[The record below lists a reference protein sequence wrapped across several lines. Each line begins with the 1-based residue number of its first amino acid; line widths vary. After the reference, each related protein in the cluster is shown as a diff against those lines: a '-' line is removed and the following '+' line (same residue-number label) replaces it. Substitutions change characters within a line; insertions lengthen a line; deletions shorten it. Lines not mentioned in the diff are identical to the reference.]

1 MAINYAALDET
12 FRRYPMCV
20 GSLAE
25 ELKVE
30 GTKETRAAK
39 HAVCAVGAMLLDVG
53 AVESAEELVDA
64 GTDEMIDEHFAK
76 LRARYGFRT
85 KSQVRAYVDCND
97 DSLDDDPDAAL
108 PAEVREAVRE
118 AQAAEIATQDRLRQK
133 FDVEMRGKP
142 WSTRVERQHEAYRE
156 MTKAGQKV
164 YQRVLRKHGLTMK
177 GVETLRAEGES
188 AAVRRRLLKKVA
200 RAAER
205 ACTAK
210 AATASPEA
218 AGAPAVETPVAV

>member
-39 HAVCAVGAMLLDVG
+39 HAVCAVGAMLL
-53 AVESAEELVDA
+53 
-64 GTDEMIDEHFAK
+64 DEMIDEHFAK